1 MDVSEIVTGHYGSHD
16 LAGAILGALAEH
28 GVDVEALRPHDL
40 SGLDQLHA
48 GFAPATQD
56 VLDRLGAGPGV
67 RLLDVGSG
75 IGGPARM
82 AAAAGARVTGVDLTP
97 TFVETAT
104 ALTAR
109 VGLSD
114 RASFEVTSGDALPCP
129 DACFDAAMM
138 IHVGMNVPDKRAL
151 FAEVRRALVHGGRFA
166 IYDQMRADSGELPW
180 PMPWADDDRSS
191 FVETPEEYAARL
203 ADAGFTVDTVEDRTE
218 AVAGPPPGGGPG
230 NATVLGPDFVAR
242 IGNNVA
248 ATNAGLLAAVLI
260 VAVAT

>member
-1 MDVSEIVTGHYGSHD
+1 MDVSEIVTGHYGRLD
-16 LAGAILGALAEH
+16 LTAAILGALTER
-28 GVDVEALRPHDL
+28 GVDVEALRPQDL
-40 SGLDQLHA
+40 TGLDQLHA
-48 GFAPATQD
+48 GFAPATQY
-56 VLDRLGAGPGV
+56 VLDSLDAGPGV

-82 AAAAGARVTGVDLTP
+82 AAAAGAHVTGVDLTP
-97 TFVETAT
+97 AFVETAS

-114 RASFEVTSGDALPCP
+114 RATFQVAPGDVLPCP

-138 IHVGMNVPDKRAL
+138 IHVGMNVPDKQAL

-166 IYDQMRADSGELPW
+166 IYDQMRAEDGELPW
-180 PMPWADDDRSS
+180 PLPWADDERSS
-191 FVETPEEYAARL
+191 FVERPEEYAGHL
-203 ADAGFTVDTVEDRTE
+203 AAAGFTVDSIEDRTK

-230 NATVLGPDFVAR
+230 NATVLGPDFLAR

-248 ATNAGLLAAVLI
+248 AGNAGLLAAVLV